1 MKDRNAYVEFIEERY
16 FGSVANTDFDQI
28 LQCFTEDARVIIR
41 HGDLPERLFSMNP
54 AAAESDLH
62 GFYQHLCD
70 NYDCWFGDYHHYI
83 DLEQNTAASR
93 FSVRLEP
100 KSDSVYAG
108 APTQELHNCNFFE
121 FRDDRI
127 SEMIIYYSNPERE
140 TDFDDNPK
148 RKPTGYPQP

>member
-1 MKDRNAYVEFIEERY
+1 MKDRNSYVEFIEERY
-16 FGSVANTDFDQI
+16 FGSVANADLEQI
-28 LQCFTEDARVIIR
+28 LQCFSDDARVLIR

-54 AAAESDLH
+54 AAAESDLN

-83 DLEQNTAASR
+83 DLEQNSAASR
-93 FSVRLEP
+93 FIVRLEP
-100 KSDSVYAG
+100 KSDSVYAD

-127 SEMIIYYSNPERE
+127 SEMIIYYSNPDRE
-140 TDFDDNPK
+140 TDFDDNQK
-148 RKPTGYPQP
+148 NKPTGYPQP